1 MVTEDKYL
9 KKCFTQPPITA
20 YRRQNN
26 LRNFLIKSK
35 IAPPPQLHPQREM
48 KGMKNC
54 GKACT
59 ACPFILTG
67 KNVKID
73 QQKTWKIDKKF
84 NCESFNIIYLIQ
96 CKKCDQ
102 KYIGTTGRQLNHRL
116 ADHRGYIFN
125 QVISRATGAHFNLP
139 GHSLAQ
145 LQVTILEQTKYNDE
159 EYRKEREKY
168 FIRKF
173 DTYNDGINL
182 EW

>member
-1 MVTEDKYL
+1 ME
-9 KKCFTQPPITA
+9 
-20 YRRQNN
+20 R
-26 LRNFLIKSK
+26 
-35 IAPPPQLHPQREM
+35 
-48 KGMKNC
+48 
-54 GKACT
+54 
-59 ACPFILTG
+59 
-67 KNVKID
+67 
-73 QQKTWKIDKKF
+73 KKF

-102 KYIGTTGRQLNHRL
+102 KYIGTTGRQLKHRL